1 MFNDD
6 FSKNVSQTVDAYRGN
21 EAKLQKE
28 YKINND
34 LAKLIAYQQLTTEA
48 NDLANA
54 AKLREAKQPNSI
66 KQQYEDKLVQDK
78 TNSLM
83 NRVDQVA
90 GIPQNLQRPR
100 PQGQNQL
107 PQGIAAAQR
116 PPMAQ
121 GQRPPMAQGQRP
133 PMPSMGMAQ
142 GGIASYNY
150 GGPVQK
156 FFVGSDKPV
165 EATTDIDALARAAS
179 RYGSDIN
186 YNSDLTT
193 TTTTTGADYAKILK
207 DITGADLTDLNK
219 TPPRTGS
226 KNVVAETLSA
236 SDPELMK
243 RLREQANIDPAQAKK
258 DEATRLAGRYMPDK
272 EEDNPLKVLQ
282 QQIEEQKKQRA
293 DIRDPDR
300 VKKEDNQTYIDAMA
314 LGGPRGYIRAMNK
327 LQENRSEKE
336 KEAMANVSK
345 LQVARTS
352 KRQELLEK
360 VDAGAAEEFK
370 TYFDMQTAAAKEL
383 ANMSADGLKYE
394 QAEYKMMLDNAND
407 KLKNALSAAN
417 GIVASQMKV
426 IQQES
431 LSLDK
436 IRGAYSAVADAKNDI
451 VKNLMSMQE
460 LQRLQIDTAFKAYSE
475 NKENKKAAKA
485 AKEAEILK
493 AKLDRQIV
501 SATKRADMFL
511 DLYMTKMQEAIR

>member
-156 FFVGSDKPV
+156 FFMGSDKPV
-165 EATTDIDALARAAS
+165 EATTDIDALANAAS
-179 RYGSDIN
+179 LYGSGSN

-258 DEATRLAGRYMPDK
+258 DEAARLAGRYMPDK

-282 QQIEEQKKQRA
+282 QQIEEQKKQKA

-383 ANMSADGLKYE
+383 ANMSLEGLKLE

-407 KLKNALSAAN
+407 KLKNALSAAS

-460 LQRLQIDTAFKAYSE
+460 LQRLQIDTAFKTYSE
-475 NKENKKAAKA
+475 NEENKDAADAAKA
-485 AKEAEILK
+485 AEILK

-501 SATKRADMFL
+501 NATKPADTFL
-511 DLYMTKMQEAIR
+511 ALYMTKMQEAIR